1 MVGLFQLNA
10 RRSVGIAT
18 VLAVLL
24 GGSMAY
30 AQTAPKP
37 DAAKSKPAAA
47 KPATPKADAAK
58 PKTDKPATKTAETK
72 PKDTAKPAD
81 TKPVETK
88 PAETKPAEADVSETA
103 PAAAEPSLPIP
114 RFVSFRTEPVNA
126 RTGPGV
132 RYPVDWVYMRRRL
145 PVEIIAEFE
154 TWRQIRDP
162 DGAEVWVHQSMVS
175 GRRTGV
181 IKGQAQGLRKTN
193 TDISD
198 TIATLEPGVI
208 VDVVRCPDGVF
219 CRVEINGLQGWLKR
233 DQFWGVYPQETV
245 E

>member
-1 MVGLFQLNA
+1 MQVSV
-10 RRSVGIAT
+10 RSPAWLVM
-18 VLAVLL
+18 VLALMM
-24 GGSMAY
+24 GGVPAPAH

-37 DAAKSKPAAA
+37 DAAKAKPAAGKPAAAKPKADKPAAA
-47 KPATPKADAAK
+47 KPADTKTPAKDTPKAADA
-58 PKTDKPATKTAETK
+58 
-72 PKDTAKPAD
+72 
-81 TKPVETK
+81 
-88 PAETKPAEADVSETA
+88 KPAEAKSTEPETAETA
-103 PAAAEPSLPIP
+103 PAAPEPSLPIP
-114 RFVSFRTEPVNA
+114 RFVSFRTDPVNA

-162 DGAEVWVHQSMVS
+162 DGTESWVHQSMVS

-198 TIATLEPGVI
+198 TLATLEPGVI

-219 CRVEINGLQGWLKR
+219 CRVEVSGLQGWLKR
-233 DQFWGVYPQETV
+233 DQFWGVYPQEII

>member
-1 MVGLFQLNA
+1 MGLFQVSA
-10 RRSVGIAT
+10 HGSVGLVMI
-18 VLAVLL
+18 LAAML
-24 GGSMAY
+24 GSSMAL

-37 DAAKSKPAAA
+37 EAAKPSTAKPASKPAA
-47 KPATPKADAAK
+47 PKADAVK
-58 PKTDKPATKTAETK
+58 PKTDKPAG
-72 PKDTAKPAD
+72 KPA
-81 TKPVETK
+81 K
-88 PAETKPAEADVSETA
+88 PAETKPTEAKPVEAKPTEADVLDNA

-162 DGAEVWVHQSMVS
+162 DGSEVWVHQSMVS

-198 TIATLEPGVI
+198 TIATLEPNVI

-219 CRVEINGLQGWLKR
+219 CRVEVNGLQGWLKR
-233 DQFWGVYPQETV
+233 DQFWGVYPQEII